1 MARWLNDEIANVKI
15 NDGEIANQKI
25 AFVKMANY
33 KITNCQALVLVLV
46 IILDYSLR
54 LVSIVNLGS
63 WSRSLS

>member
-33 KITNCQALVLVLV
+33 KITN
-46 IILDYSLR
+46 IIFRIKWQD
-54 LVSIVNLGS
+54 GK
-63 WSRSLS
+63 